1 MTHKQSKTLP
11 KLFLEKVFTVGLW
24 IGHVIIDSAV
34 WVSLKIYMWA
44 IRMFP
49 LDIRKSE
56 KAIEK
61 IFCFTIQLFVKEIL
75 ISGDLYCTMWKQR
88 RRGNLCWIKS
98 CLGKERVAMITIWG
112 CQFFNC
118 LCFSVKIIRVACKH
132 QANNGV
138 SGLEVLWVCGL
149 CWIFYSCKHGETR
162 KLQPFVLFQTGSCLW
177 K

>member
-1 MTHKQSKTLP
+1 MNWTRHHRQCSLSIFKNSYVGYQDVLLGHTQVWKGYWKNILFYNPTLR
-11 KLFLEKVFTVGLW
+11 ERN
-24 IGHVIIDSAV
+24 SN
-34 WVSLKIYMWA
+34 
-44 IRMFP
+44 IRRF
-49 LDIRKSE
+49 
-56 KAIEK
+56 
-61 IFCFTIQLFVKEIL
+61 IL
-75 ISGDLYCTMWKQR
+75 HQDFSMWKQR

-98 CLGKERVAMITIWG
+98 CLGKEHVAMITIWG

-118 LCFSVKIIRVACKH
+118 LCFSVKINRVACKH

-162 KLQPFVLFQTGSCLW
+162 KLQPFVLFHTGSCLW